1 VAESDS
7 RNDHKSGWLLVIPA
21 IIVAALV
28 VNGLDPAAGR
38 ARLFFLDAGR
48 TKLVAETR
56 NLALMGS
63 MEERSK
69 QVLDELM
76 LGPFGY
82 RLQPLFKQDARL
94 AAVLH
99 RGNRLYVE
107 LDIPDLANLDVPFS
121 LILSA
126 FREDALGVRCP
137 GAGSLELDVNGN
149 PRKLSEHLR
158 FALS

>member
-1 VAESDS
+1 MAESDS
-7 RNDHKSGWLLVIPA
+7 RKDHKSGWLLVIPA

-28 VNGLDPAAGR
+28 LNGLDPASGR
-38 ARLFFLDAGR
+38 AQLFFLDASR

-82 RLQPLFKQDARL
+82 KLQPLFKQDARL

-107 LDIPDLANLDVPFS
+107 LDIPDLANLDISFS
-121 LILSA
+121 LIRSAFERTLSA
-126 FREDALGVRCP
+126 SVP
-137 GAGSLELDVNGN
+137 GAGVLELDVNGN
-149 PRKLSEHLR
+149 PAET
-158 FALS
+158 F